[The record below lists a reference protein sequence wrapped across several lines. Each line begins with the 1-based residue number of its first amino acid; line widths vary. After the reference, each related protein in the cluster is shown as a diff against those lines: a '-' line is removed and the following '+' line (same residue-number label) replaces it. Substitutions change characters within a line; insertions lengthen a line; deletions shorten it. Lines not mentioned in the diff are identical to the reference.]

1 MAPLFLV
8 FKNEDSL
15 GDDIRIL
22 YKNGDGKNEF
32 DVTGIYTTQT
42 PSHPP
47 FTSTSTP
54 SLPNGGRNIFL

>member
-32 DVTGIYTTQT
+32 DVIRIFKPQT

-47 FTSTSTP
+47 FTSTTTRP
-54 SLPNGGRNIFL
+54 FQTEAEI